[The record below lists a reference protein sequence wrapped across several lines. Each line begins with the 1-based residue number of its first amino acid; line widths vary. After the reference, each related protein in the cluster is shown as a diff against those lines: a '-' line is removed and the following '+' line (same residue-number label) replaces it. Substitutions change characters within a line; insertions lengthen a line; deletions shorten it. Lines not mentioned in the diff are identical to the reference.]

1 MKLSDLVGKRCL
13 MGVGMGA
20 VEYYGQEC
28 EYLEFNLDGVTY
40 RAVEDPA
47 DGYRSYCSNL
57 QIVPYLPKANGF
69 IQDVICSM
77 STNTEDDVLVMVN
90 AETGETL
97 LEVGTEAYGDYYP
110 CCHFYW
116 HPEGLS
122 ANSHLWE
129 EELTAPEICDIL

>member
-13 MGVGMGA
+13 MGVGMGSA
-20 VEYYGQEC
+20 EYYGTEY

-40 RAVEDPA
+40 RAVEDPD
-47 DGYRSYCSNL
+47 DGYRSYCSKL
-57 QIVPYLPKANGF
+57 QIVPYLPKVNGF

-77 STNTEDDVLVMVN
+77 STNAGDDVLVMTN

-97 LEVGTEAYGDYYP
+97 LEVGTEAYNDYYP

-116 HPEGLS
+116 RPEGLS
-122 ANSHLWE
+122 ANSHLRE